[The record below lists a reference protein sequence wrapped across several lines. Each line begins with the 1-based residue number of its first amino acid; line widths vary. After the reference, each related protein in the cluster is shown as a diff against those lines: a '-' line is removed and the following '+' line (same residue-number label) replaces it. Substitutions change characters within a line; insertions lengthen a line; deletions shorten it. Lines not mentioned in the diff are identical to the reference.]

1 MKKEQLH
8 LYVFPKMNDV
18 PHSFFPS
25 RYEQIHGSKTPD
37 IIFINTRNNPLGIY
51 RQIVTAR
58 IGFGWWEII
67 VPHCLRIISSHWQLE
82 IGNAARRLIGQQIY
96 PVLVTLLRGFLT
108 SSASAIP
115 AMKKSEF
122 LIIGLR
128 AALKRKFQDEK
139 GTIASLRFPQN
150 ERCSSFLLSLTI
162 RTNSRFKNSRHY
174 LHQYEK

>member
-25 RYEQIHGSKTPD
+25 RYEQIHDSKTPD

-108 SSASAIP
+108 SV
-115 AMKKSEF
+115 
-122 LIIGLR
+122 G
-128 AALKRKFQDEK
+128 
-139 GTIASLRFPQN
+139 
-150 ERCSSFLLSLTI
+150 I
-162 RTNSRFKNSRHY
+162 RDTG
-174 LHQYEK
+174 YEKIRISYHRVARGLEKKISG